1 MTINR
6 EKAGVIIPAAGSGSR
21 MEESLPKQFLK
32 LSEIPI
38 LIHTI
43 AAFLKVKE
51 ISSLSVA
58 IAQKHKQLVLSLL
71 TAHFTPEEQNKII
84 ITGGGAS
91 RQLSVQAGLSAMPEE
106 VQIILVHDGARPL
119 VSQALIRRC
128 IAGAVLYG
136 AVIAALEVH
145 DTLKMATNKV
155 ITTTINRTGLFRAQT
170 PQAARRHLLENA
182 FKKAEEDGFIG
193 TDEASLF
200 EHAGIP
206 VLIVAGEKQNLKITR
221 SDDLALAEVILTGRA
236 EVGKKKTMRIG
247 HGFDAHR
254 LVKDR
259 KLILGGEEIEF
270 NLGLAGH
277 SDADVLSHALMDAI
291 LGAIGEGDIGRH
303 FPDSDKKYRGAES
316 LLLLGKVIDLA
327 EQKDFH
333 LNNADIT
340 IICQK
345 PRLAPYLQQ
354 MTANLAEICKTSPKQ
369 INIKATTTEHMGY
382 TGRGEGISCHAVIL
396 MEEKT

>member
-382 TGRGEGISCHAVIL
+382 TGRGEGISCHAVTL